1 MNAKE
6 ELMYRII
13 DNCIRYCTIGDDPNS
28 KVYIT
33 REKVLGKAR
42 HLNVVMTRAIC
53 VNQLIKAGFNKP
65 SIAQVLNKT
74 VTSIRHLIKASD
86 AFEKFSTAYRNT
98 LREWTKSNL
107 NLYTSK

>member
-53 VNQLIKAGFNKP
+53 VNQLIKAGFKK
-65 SIAQVLNKT
+65 VL
-74 VTSIRHLIKASD
+74 
-86 AFEKFSTAYRNT
+86 EKSSSLLAELNPQLKERQETDR
-98 LREWTKSNL
+98 RL
-107 NLYTSK
+107 NLLEDKLSKVLTAVEKLTDQLN

>member
-13 DNCIRYCTIGDDPNS
+13 DNCILYCTIGDDPNS

-65 SIAQVLNKT
+65 SIAHVLNKT

-98 LREWTKSNL
+98 LIECTKSNL

>member
-13 DNCIRYCTIGDDPNS
+13 DNCIRYFTIGDDPNS

-33 REKVLGKAR
+33 REKVLCKDR

-53 VNQLIKAGFNKP
+53 VNQLIKASFKK
-65 SIAQVLNKT
+65 VL
-74 VTSIRHLIKASD
+74 
-86 AFEKFSTAYRNT
+86 
-98 LREWTKSNL
+98 
-107 NLYTSK
+107 